1 MTHDQIVAMV
11 GKYNIK
17 ADRAVSYNFDKYGS
31 TQVEIREIDGG
42 CLVWRAWSYE
52 SNFEDVLERALDHS
66 GVLKSDEEIAEQA
79 AAARSQK
86 LRNDAIFFEVHGFE
100 DDFILNLS
108 DFTREEIEAEI
119 IAMNAELNAAS
130 ADADAATFDAADH
143 VLRSTNPAGEY
154 VYLKRGFWM
163 LDLDDA
169 EILNARPDI
178 HWTSLYDTPI
188 EYVPFEQARKDDP
201 ESDFIKQL
209 KAGYVTFP
217 TDYVDRACAAVERGN
232 VNASGIVLHT
242 LRDKIDG
249 EFYEITTRISPAEY
263 QLFRVRVVVSCCIDG
278 AFHNVIELDRDVST
292 VEHVRDVVRV
302 GCMKQY
308 IKQARATYAATG
320 AATLN
325 NDKTA
330 TRIKIKTVAGMTL
343 IAKTDDVIFSDSGL
357 FCSAWLMRLDL
368 LENKTYAHA
377 VLTSQ
382 IKTIEFIK

>member
-31 TQVEIREIDGG
+31 TQVEIREVDGG
-42 CLVWRAWSYE
+42 SLIWRGWSYE
-52 SNFEDVLERALDHS
+52 SNFENVLESALDHS
-66 GVLKSDEEIAEQA
+66 GVLKTADEIAEQA
-79 AAARSQK
+79 AAARAQK
-86 LRNDAIFFEVHGFE
+86 LRTDAIFFEVHGFE

-130 ADADAATFDAADH
+130 ADADAATFDAVDH
-143 VLRSTNPAGEY
+143 VLRSTTPGGEY
-154 VYLKRGFWM
+154 VYLKRGYWM

-169 EILNARPDI
+169 EILNALPDI
-178 HWTSLYDTPI
+178 HMVSLYGTPI
-188 EYVPFEQARKDDP
+188 EYVTIEQARKDDP
-201 ESDFIKQL
+201 ESDFIKQI
-209 KAGYVTFP
+209 KAGYVTVP
-217 TDYVDRACAAVERGN
+217 ADYVDRACAAVERGN

-242 LRDKIDG
+242 LRDQIDG
-249 EFYEITTRISPAEY
+249 EHYEITTRISPAEY
-263 QLFRVRVVVSCCIDG
+263 QVFRVRVVVSCCIDG
-278 AFHNVIELDRDVST
+278 AFHNVIELDRDVNT

-302 GCMKQY
+302 GRMKQY

-343 IAKTDDVIFSDSGL
+343 IAKT
-357 FCSAWLMRLDL
+357 
-368 LENKTYAHA
+368 
-377 VLTSQ
+377 
-382 IKTIEFIK
+382 

>member
-31 TQVEIREIDGG
+31 TQVEIREVDGG
-42 CLVWRAWSYE
+42 SLIWRAWSYE
-52 SNFEDVLERALDHS
+52 SNFENVLESALDHS
-66 GVLKSDEEIAEQA
+66 GTLKTADEIAEQE
-79 AAARSQK
+79 AAARAQK

-100 DDFILNLS
+100 DEFILNLS

-119 IAMNAELNAAS
+119 VAMNAELNAAS
-130 ADADAATFDAADH
+130 ADSDAATFDAADH

-154 VYLKRGFWM
+154 VYLKRGYWM

-188 EYVPFEQARKDDP
+188 EYVTLEQARKDDP

-209 KAGYVTFP
+209 KAGYVTVP
-217 TDYVDRACAAVERGN
+217 ADYVDRACAAVERGN

-308 IKQARATYAATG
+308 IKQARATYAETG

-330 TRIKIKTVAGMTL
+330 TRVKIKTVAGMTL
-343 IAKTDDVIFSDSGL
+343 IAKTEDIIFSDSGL
-357 FCSAWLMRLDL
+357 FCAAWLMRLDL
-368 LENKTYAHA
+368 LENKTYAQA

>member
-17 ADRAVSYNFDKYGS
+17 ADRAVSYNYDVYGS
-31 TQVEIREIDGG
+31 TQVEIREVDGG
-42 CLVWRAWSYE
+42 SLIWRGWSYE
-52 SNFEDVLERALDHS
+52 SNFENVLESALDHS
-66 GVLKSDEEIAEQA
+66 GVLKTADEIAEQA
-79 AAARSQK
+79 AAARAQK
-86 LRNDAIFFEVHGFE
+86 LRTDAIFFEVHGFE

-143 VLRSTNPAGEY
+143 VLRSTNPGGEY
-154 VYLKRGFWM
+154 VYLKRGYWM

-169 EILNARPDI
+169 EILNALPDI
-178 HWTSLYDTPI
+178 HMVSLYGTPI
-188 EYVPFEQARKDDP
+188 EYVTLEQARKDDP

-209 KAGYVTFP
+209 KAGYVTAP
-217 TDYVDRACAAVERGN
+217 ADYVDRACAAVERGN

-249 EFYEITTRISPAEY
+249 EHYEITTRISPAEY
-263 QLFRVRVVVSCCIDG
+263 QVFRVRVVVSCCIDG
-278 AFHNVIELDRDVST
+278 AFHNVIELDRDVNT

-343 IAKTDDVIFSDSGL
+343 IAKTEDVIFSESGL

-368 LENKTYAHA
+368 LENKTYAQA

>member
-31 TQVEIREIDGG
+31 TQVEIREVDGG
-42 CLVWRAWSYE
+42 SLIWRAWSYE
-52 SNFEDVLERALDHS
+52 SNFENVLESALDHS
-66 GVLKSDEEIAEQA
+66 GTLKTADEIAEQE
-79 AAARSQK
+79 AAARAQK

-108 DFTREEIEAEI
+108 DFTRAEIEAEI

-130 ADADAATFDAADH
+130 ADADAVDH

-154 VYLKRGFWM
+154 VYLKRGYWM
-163 LDLDDA
+163 LDLEDA
-169 EILNARPDI
+169 EIYNARPDI

-201 ESDFIKQL
+201 ECDFIKQL

-368 LENKTYAHA
+368 LENKTYAQA
-377 VLTSQ
+377 VTTSQ

>member
-31 TQVEIREIDGG
+31 TQVEIREVDGG
-42 CLVWRAWSYE
+42 SLIWRAWSYE
-52 SNFEDVLERALDHS
+52 SNFENVLESALDHS
-66 GVLKSDEEIAEQA
+66 GTLKTADEIAEQE
-79 AAARSQK
+79 AAARAQK

-108 DFTREEIEAEI
+108 DFTRAEIEAEI
-119 IAMNAELNAAS
+119 IAMNAELNSAS
-130 ADADAATFDAADH
+130 ADADAVDH

-154 VYLKRGFWM
+154 VYLKRGYWM
-163 LDLDDA
+163 LDLEDA
-169 EILNARPDI
+169 EIYNARPDI

-368 LENKTYAHA
+368 LENKTYAQA
-377 VLTSQ
+377 VTTSQ

>member
-31 TQVEIREIDGG
+31 TQVEIREVDGG
-42 CLVWRAWSYE
+42 SLIWRAWSYE
-52 SNFEDVLERALDHS
+52 SNFENVLESALDHS
-66 GVLKSDEEIAEQA
+66 GVLKTADEIAEQE
-79 AAARSQK
+79 AAARAQR
-86 LRNDAIFFEVHGFE
+86 LRTDAIFFDVHGFE

-108 DFTREEIEAEI
+108 DFTRAEIEAEI

-130 ADADAATFDAADH
+130 ANADADAVDH

-154 VYLKRGFWM
+154 VYLKRGYWM

-188 EYVPFEQARKDDP
+188 EYVTVEQARKDDP

-209 KAGYVTFP
+209 KAGYVTAP

-249 EFYEITTRISPAEY
+249 EFYEIATRISPAEY
-263 QLFRVRVVVSCCIDG
+263 QLYRVRVVVSCCIDG
-278 AFHNVIELDRDVST
+278 AFHNVIELDRDVNT

-308 IKQARATYAATG
+308 IKQARATYTATG

-343 IAKTDDVIFSDSGL
+343 IAKTEDVIFSDSGL

-368 LENKTYAHA
+368 LENKTYAQA
-377 VLTSQ
+377 VTTSQ

>member
-31 TQVEIREIDGG
+31 TQVEIREVDGG
-42 CLVWRAWSYE
+42 SLIWRAWSYE
-52 SNFEDVLERALDHS
+52 SNFENVLESALDHS
-66 GVLKSDEEIAEQA
+66 GVLKTAEEIAEQE
-79 AAARSQK
+79 AAARAQR
-86 LRNDAIFFEVHGFE
+86 LRTDAIFFDVHGFE

-108 DFTREEIEAEI
+108 DFTRAEIEAEI

-130 ADADAATFDAADH
+130 ANADAVDH
-143 VLRSTNPAGEY
+143 VLRSTNPAGKY
-154 VYLKRGFWM
+154 VYLKRGYWM
-163 LDLDDA
+163 LDLEDA

-178 HWTSLYDTPI
+178 HWTSLYNTPI

-209 KAGYVTFP
+209 KAGYVTAP

-249 EFYEITTRISPAEY
+249 EFYEITTRISPAKY
-263 QLFRVRVVVSCCIDG
+263 QLYRVRVVVSCCIDG
-278 AFHNVIELDRDVST
+278 AFHTVIELDRDVNT

-308 IKQARATYAATG
+308 IKQARA
-320 AATLN
+320 
-325 NDKTA
+325 
-330 TRIKIKTVAGMTL
+330 
-343 IAKTDDVIFSDSGL
+343 
-357 FCSAWLMRLDL
+357 
-368 LENKTYAHA
+368 
-377 VLTSQ
+377 
-382 IKTIEFIK
+382 

>member
-17 ADRAVSYNFDKYGS
+17 SDRAVSYNFDKYGS
-31 TQVEIREIDGG
+31 TQVEIREVDGG
-42 CLVWRAWSYE
+42 ALIWSGWSYE
-52 SNFEDVLERALDHS
+52 SNFENVLESALDHS
-66 GVLKSDEEIAEQA
+66 GTLK
-79 AAARSQK
+79 
-86 LRNDAIFFEVHGFE
+86 
-100 DDFILNLS
+100 
-108 DFTREEIEAEI
+108 T
-119 IAMNAELNAAS
+119 
-130 ADADAATFDAADH
+130 ADADAATFDTVYH

-154 VYLKRGFWM
+154 VYLKRGYWM
-163 LDLDDA
+163 LDIEDA
-169 EILNARPDI
+169 EIYNARPDV
-178 HWTSLYDTPI
+178 HMVSLYDTPI
-188 EYVPFEQARKDDP
+188 EYVTLEQARKDDP
-201 ESDFIKQL
+201 ESDFIKQV

-263 QLFRVRVVVSCCIDG
+263 PLFRVRVVVSCCIDG

-343 IAKTDDVIFSDSGL
+343 IAKTEDVIFSDSGL

>member
-52 SNFEDVLERALDHS
+52 SNFENVLEQALDHS
-66 GVLKSDEEIAEQA
+66 GVLKSDEEIAEQE
-79 AAARSQK
+79 AAARAQK
-86 LRNDAIFFEVHGFE
+86 LRNDAMFFEVHGFE

-108 DFTREEIEAEI
+108 DFTRAEIEAEI

-130 ADADAATFDAADH
+130 ANADAVDH

-154 VYLKRGFWM
+154 VYLKRGYWM
-163 LDLDDA
+163 LDLEDA

-178 HWTSLYDTPI
+178 HMVSLYDTPI

-209 KAGYVTFP
+209 KAGYVTAP

-263 QLFRVRVVVSCCIDG
+263 QLYRVRVVVSCCIDG
-278 AFHNVIELDRDVST
+278 AFHTVIELDRDVNT

-302 GCMKQY
+302 SCMKQY

-343 IAKTDDVIFSDSGL
+343 IAKTEDVIFSDSGL

-368 LENKTYAHA
+368 LENKTYAQA
-377 VLTSQ
+377 VTTSQ

>member
-31 TQVEIREIDGG
+31 TQVEIREVDGG
-42 CLVWRAWSYE
+42 SLIWRAWSYE
-52 SNFEDVLERALDHS
+52 SNFENVLESALDHS
-66 GVLKSDEEIAEQA
+66 GTLKTADEIAEQE
-79 AAARSQK
+79 AAARAQK

-108 DFTREEIEAEI
+108 DFTRAEIEAEI
-119 IAMNAELNAAS
+119 IAMNAELNATS
-130 ADADAATFDAADH
+130 ADADAVDH

-154 VYLKRGFWM
+154 VYLKRGYWM
-163 LDLDDA
+163 LDLEDA
-169 EILNARPDI
+169 EIYNARPDI

-308 IKQARATYAATG
+308 IKQARATYAATR

-343 IAKTDDVIFSDSGL
+343 IAKTEDVIFSDSGL

>member
-17 ADRAVSYNFDKYGS
+17 SDRAVSYNFDKYGS
-31 TQVEIREIDGG
+31 TQVEIREVDGG
-42 CLVWRAWSYE
+42 SLIWRAWSYE
-52 SNFEDVLERALDHS
+52 SNFENVLESALDHS
-66 GVLKSDEEIAEQA
+66 GVLKTADEIAEQE
-79 AAARSQK
+79 AAARAQK
-86 LRNDAIFFEVHGFE
+86 LRNDAMFFEVHGFE

-154 VYLKRGFWM
+154 VYLKRGYWM

-178 HWTSLYDTPI
+178 HWTSLYGTPI
-188 EYVPFEQARKDDP
+188 EYVTLEQARKDDP

-343 IAKTDDVIFSDSGL
+343 IAKTEDVIFSDSGL
-357 FCSAWLMRLDL
+357 FCAAWLMRLDL

>member
-11 GKYNIK
+11 NKYSIK
-17 ADRAVSYNFDKYGS
+17 ADRAVTYNFDKYGS

-52 SNFEDVLERALDHS
+52 SNFENVLESALDHS
-66 GVLKSDEEIAEQA
+66 GVLKTADEIAEQE
-79 AAARSQK
+79 AAARAQK
-86 LRNDAIFFEVHGFE
+86 LRNDAIFFEAHGFE

-108 DFTREEIEAEI
+108 DFTRAEIEAEI
-119 IAMNAELNAAS
+119 TAMNAELNAAS
-130 ADADAATFDAADH
+130 ADADAVDH

-154 VYLKRGFWM
+154 VYLKRGYWM
-163 LDLDDA
+163 LDLEDA
-169 EILNARPDI
+169 EIYNARPDI

-263 QLFRVRVVVSCCIDG
+263 QLYRVRVVVSCCIDG
-278 AFHNVIELDRDVST
+278 AFHTVIELDRDVNT

-343 IAKTDDVIFSDSGL
+343 IAKTDDVIFSESGL

-368 LENKTYAHA
+368 LENKTYAQA

>member
-1 MTHDQIVAMV
+1 MTHDQIVEMV

-17 ADRAVSYNFDKYGS
+17 ADRAVSYNYDVYGS
-31 TQVEIREIDGG
+31 TQVEIREVDGG
-42 CLVWRAWSYE
+42 SLIWRAWSYE
-52 SNFEDVLERALDHS
+52 TNFENVLESALDHS
-66 GVLKSDEEIAEQA
+66 GTLKTAEEIAEQA

-86 LRNDAIFFEVHGFE
+86 LRNDAMFFEVHGFE

-108 DFTREEIEAEI
+108 DFTRAEIEAEI

-154 VYLKRGFWM
+154 VYLKRGYWM
-163 LDLDDA
+163 LDLADA

-178 HWTSLYDTPI
+178 HWISLYDTPI
-188 EYVPFEQARKDDP
+188 EYVTLEQARKDDP

-209 KAGYVTFP
+209 KAGYVTAP
-217 TDYVDRACAAVERGN
+217 ADYVDRACAAVERGN

-249 EFYEITTRISPAEY
+249 EHFEITTRISPAEY
-263 QLFRVRVVVSCCIDG
+263 QLYRVRVVVSCCIDG

-343 IAKTDDVIFSDSGL
+343 IAKTEDVIFSESGL

-368 LENKTYAHA
+368 LENKTYAQA

>member
-31 TQVEIREIDGG
+31 TQVEIREVDGG
-42 CLVWRAWSYE
+42 SLIWRAWSYE
-52 SNFEDVLERALDHS
+52 SNFENVLESALDHS
-66 GVLKSDEEIAEQA
+66 GTLKTADEIAEQE
-79 AAARSQK
+79 AAARAQR
-86 LRNDAIFFEVHGFE
+86 LRTDAIFFEVHGFE

-108 DFTREEIEAEI
+108 DFTRAEIEAEI

-130 ADADAATFDAADH
+130 ADADAVDH

-154 VYLKRGFWM
+154 VYLKRGYWM
-163 LDLDDA
+163 LDLEDA
-169 EILNARPDI
+169 EIYNARPDI

-343 IAKTDDVIFSDSGL
+343 IAKTEDVIFSDSGL

-368 LENKTYAHA
+368 LENKTYAQA
-377 VLTSQ
+377 VTTSQ

>member
-31 TQVEIREIDGG
+31 TQVEIREVDGG
-42 CLVWRAWSYE
+42 SLIWRAWSYE
-52 SNFEDVLERALDHS
+52 SNFENVLESALDHS
-66 GVLKSDEEIAEQA
+66 GKLKTADEIAEQE
-79 AAARSQK
+79 AAARAQK

-108 DFTREEIEAEI
+108 DFTRAEIEAEI

-130 ADADAATFDAADH
+130 ADTDAATFDAADH

-154 VYLKRGFWM
+154 VYLKRGYWM

-188 EYVPFEQARKDDP
+188 EYVTVEQARKDDP

-209 KAGYVTFP
+209 KAGYVTAP
-217 TDYVDRACAAVERGN
+217 ADYVDRACAAVERGN

-343 IAKTDDVIFSDSGL
+343 IAKTEDVIFSDSGL

>member
-31 TQVEIREIDGG
+31 TQVEIREVDGG
-42 CLVWRAWSYE
+42 SLIWRAWSYE
-52 SNFEDVLERALDHS
+52 SNFENVLESALDHS
-66 GVLKSDEEIAEQA
+66 GTLKTADEIAEQE
-79 AAARSQK
+79 AAARAQK

-108 DFTREEIEAEI
+108 DFTRAEIEAEI

-130 ADADAATFDAADH
+130 ADADAVDH

-154 VYLKRGFWM
+154 VYLKRGYWM
-163 LDLDDA
+163 LDLEDA
-169 EILNARPDI
+169 EIYNARPDI

-209 KAGYVTFP
+209 KAGYVTSP

-368 LENKTYAHA
+368 LENKTYAQA
-377 VLTSQ
+377 VTTSQ

>member
-42 CLVWRAWSYE
+42 SLIWRAWSYE
-52 SNFEDVLERALDHS
+52 SNFENVLESALDHS
-66 GVLKSDEEIAEQA
+66 GTLKTADEIAEQE
-79 AAARSQK
+79 AAARAQK

-100 DDFILNLS
+100 DEFILNLS

-119 IAMNAELNAAS
+119 VAMNAELN
-130 ADADAATFDAADH
+130 AATFDAADH

-154 VYLKRGFWM
+154 VYLKRGYWM

-169 EILNARPDI
+169 KIYNARPDV
-178 HWTSLYDTPI
+178 HMVSLYDTPI
-188 EYVPFEQARKDDP
+188 EYVTLEQARKDDP

-209 KAGYVTFP
+209 KAGYVTSP
-217 TDYVDRACAAVERGN
+217 ADYVDRACAAVERGN

-330 TRIKIKTVAGMTL
+330 IRVKIKTVAGMTL
-343 IAKTDDVIFSDSGL
+343 IAKTEDIIFSDSGL
-357 FCSAWLMRLDL
+357 FCAAWLMRLDL
-368 LENKTYAHA
+368 LENKTYAQA

>member
-31 TQVEIREIDGG
+31 TQVEIREVDGG
-42 CLVWRAWSYE
+42 SLIWRAWSYE
-52 SNFEDVLERALDHS
+52 SNFENVLESALDHS
-66 GVLKSDEEIAEQA
+66 GTLKTADEIAEQE
-79 AAARSQK
+79 AAARAQK

-130 ADADAATFDAADH
+130 ADADAVDH

-154 VYLKRGFWM
+154 VYLKRGYWM

-209 KAGYVTFP
+209 KAGYVTVP
-217 TDYVDRACAAVERGN
+217 VDYVDRACAAVERGN

-263 QLFRVRVVVSCCIDG
+263 QLYRVRVVVSCCIDG

-368 LENKTYAHA
+368 LENKTYAQA
-377 VLTSQ
+377 VTTSQ

>member
-31 TQVEIREIDGG
+31 TQVEIREVDGG
-42 CLVWRAWSYE
+42 SLIWRAWSYE
-52 SNFEDVLERALDHS
+52 SNFENVLESALDHS
-66 GVLKSDEEIAEQA
+66 GVLKTADEIAEQA
-79 AAARSQK
+79 AAARSQA

-100 DDFILNLS
+100 DEFILNLS

-130 ADADAATFDAADH
+130 ADADAATFDAVDH

-154 VYLKRGFWM
+154 VYLKRGYWM
-163 LDLDDA
+163 LDLEDA

-178 HWTSLYDTPI
+178 HMVSLYDTPI

-209 KAGYVTFP
+209 KAGYVTAP

-249 EFYEITTRISPAEY
+249 EFYEITTRISPAKY
-263 QLFRVRVVVSCCIDG
+263 QLYRVRVVVSCCIDG
-278 AFHNVIELDRDVST
+278 AFHNVIELDRDVNT

-343 IAKTDDVIFSDSGL
+343 IAKTEDVIFSDSGL

-368 LENKTYAHA
+368 LENKTYAQA
-377 VLTSQ
+377 VTTSQ

>member
-31 TQVEIREIDGG
+31 TQVEIREVDGG
-42 CLVWRAWSYE
+42 SLIWRAWSYE
-52 SNFEDVLERALDHS
+52 SNFENVLESALDHS
-66 GVLKSDEEIAEQA
+66 GVLKTADEIAEQE
-79 AAARSQK
+79 AAARAQR
-86 LRNDAIFFEVHGFE
+86 LRTDAIFFDVHGFE

-108 DFTREEIEAEI
+108 DFTRAEIEAEI

-130 ADADAATFDAADH
+130 ANADAVDH

-154 VYLKRGFWM
+154 VYLKRGYWM
-163 LDLDDA
+163 LDLEDA

-178 HWTSLYDTPI
+178 HMVSLYDTPI

-209 KAGYVTFP
+209 KAGYVTAP

-263 QLFRVRVVVSCCIDG
+263 QLYRVRVVVSCCIDG
-278 AFHNVIELDRDVST
+278 AFHTVIELDRDVNT

-343 IAKTDDVIFSDSGL
+343 IAKTEDVIFSDSGL

-368 LENKTYAHA
+368 LENKTYAQA
-377 VLTSQ
+377 VTTSQ

>member
-31 TQVEIREIDGG
+31 TQVEIREVDGG
-42 CLVWRAWSYE
+42 SLIWRAWSYE
-52 SNFEDVLERALDHS
+52 SNFENVLESALDHS
-66 GVLKSDEEIAEQA
+66 GVLKTADEIAEQE
-79 AAARSQK
+79 AAARAQR
-86 LRNDAIFFEVHGFE
+86 LRTDAIFFDVHGFE

-108 DFTREEIEAEI
+108 DFTRAEIEAEI

-130 ADADAATFDAADH
+130 ANADAVDH

-154 VYLKRGFWM
+154 VYLKRGYWM
-163 LDLDDA
+163 LDLEDA

-209 KAGYVTFP
+209 KAGYVTAP

-263 QLFRVRVVVSCCIDG
+263 QLYRVRVVVSCCIDG
-278 AFHNVIELDRDVST
+278 AFHTVIELDRDVNT

-343 IAKTDDVIFSDSGL
+343 IAKTEDVIFSDSGL

-368 LENKTYAHA
+368 LENKTYAQA
-377 VLTSQ
+377 VTTSQ

>member
-17 ADRAVSYNFDKYGS
+17 DDRAVSYNFDKYGS
-31 TQVEIREIDGG
+31 TQVEIREVDGG
-42 CLVWRAWSYE
+42 SLIWRAWSYE
-52 SNFEDVLERALDHS
+52 SNFENVLESALDHS
-66 GVLKSDEEIAEQA
+66 GVLKTADEIAEQE
-79 AAARSQK
+79 AAARAQR
-86 LRNDAIFFEVHGFE
+86 LRTDAIFFDVHGFE

-108 DFTREEIEAEI
+108 DFTRAEIEAEI

-130 ADADAATFDAADH
+130 ANADAVDH

-154 VYLKRGFWM
+154 VYLKRGYWM
-163 LDLDDA
+163 LDLEDA

-178 HWTSLYDTPI
+178 HMVSLYDTPI

-209 KAGYVTFP
+209 KAGYVTAP

-263 QLFRVRVVVSCCIDG
+263 QLYRVRVVVSCCIDG
-278 AFHNVIELDRDVST
+278 AFHTVIELDRDVNT

-330 TRIKIKTVAGMTL
+330 TRIKIKTVAGLTL
-343 IAKTDDVIFSDSGL
+343 IAKTEDVIFSDSGL

-368 LENKTYAHA
+368 LENKTYAQA
-377 VLTSQ
+377 VTTSQ

>member
-17 ADRAVSYNFDKYGS
+17 ADRAVSYNYDVYGS

-42 CLVWRAWSYE
+42 SLIWRAWSYE
-52 SNFEDVLERALDHS
+52 SNFENVLESALDHS
-66 GVLKSDEEIAEQA
+66 GVLKTAEEIAEQA

-130 ADADAATFDAADH
+130 ADAATFDAVDH

-154 VYLKRGFWM
+154 VYLKRGYWM

-169 EILNARPDI
+169 EILNALPDI
-178 HWTSLYDTPI
+178 HMISLYGTPI
-188 EYVPFEQARKDDP
+188 EYVTLEQARKDDP
-201 ESDFIKQL
+201 ESDFIKQI
-209 KAGYVTFP
+209 KAGYVTVP
-217 TDYVDRACAAVERGN
+217 ADYVDRACAAVERGN

-249 EFYEITTRISPAEY
+249 EHYEITTRISPAEY
-263 QLFRVRVVVSCCIDG
+263 QVFRVRVVVSCCIDG
-278 AFHNVIELDRDVST
+278 AFRNVIELDRDVNT

-343 IAKTDDVIFSDSGL
+343 IAKTEDVIFSDSGL

-368 LENKTYAHA
+368 LENKTYAQA

>member
-31 TQVEIREIDGG
+31 TQVEIREVDGG
-42 CLVWRAWSYE
+42 SLIWRAWSYE
-52 SNFEDVLERALDHS
+52 SNFENVLESALDHS
-66 GVLKSDEEIAEQA
+66 GVLKTADEIAEQE
-79 AAARSQK
+79 AAARAQR
-86 LRNDAIFFEVHGFE
+86 LRTDAIFFDVHGFE

-108 DFTREEIEAEI
+108 DFTRAEIEAEI

-130 ADADAATFDAADH
+130 ANADADAVDH

-154 VYLKRGFWM
+154 VYLKRGYWM
-163 LDLDDA
+163 LDLEDA
-169 EILNARPDI
+169 EIYNARPDI

-343 IAKTDDVIFSDSGL
+343 IAKTEDVIFSDSGL

-368 LENKTYAHA
+368 LENKTYAQA
-377 VLTSQ
+377 VTTSQ

>member
-31 TQVEIREIDGG
+31 TQVEIREAVGG
-42 CLVWRAWSYE
+42 SLIWRAWSYE
-52 SNFEDVLERALDHS
+52 SNFENVLESALDHS
-66 GVLKSDEEIAEQA
+66 GTLKTADEIAEQEA
-79 AAARSQK
+79 SARAQR
-86 LRNDAIFFEVHGFE
+86 LRTDAIFFDVHGFE

-108 DFTREEIEAEI
+108 DFTRAEIEAEI

-130 ADADAATFDAADH
+130 ANAGLVDH
-143 VLRSTNPAGEY
+143 VLRSTNPAGRY
-154 VYLKRGFWM
+154 VYLKRGYWM
-163 LDLDDA
+163 LDLEDA

-178 HWTSLYDTPI
+178 HWISLYDTPI

-209 KAGYVTFP
+209 KAGYVTAP

-232 VNASGIVLHT
+232 VNAAGIVLHT

-249 EFYEITTRISPAEY
+249 EFYEITTRISPAKY
-263 QLFRVRVVVSCCIDG
+263 QLYRVRVVVSCCIDG
-278 AFHNVIELDRDVST
+278 AFHNVIELDRDVNT

-343 IAKTDDVIFSDSGL
+343 IAKTEDVIFSDSGL

-368 LENKTYAHA
+368 LENKTYAQA
-377 VLTSQ
+377 VTTSQ

>member
-31 TQVEIREIDGG
+31 TQVEIREVDGG
-42 CLVWRAWSYE
+42 SLIWRAWSYE
-52 SNFEDVLERALDHS
+52 SNFENVLESALDHS
-66 GVLKSDEEIAEQA
+66 GKLKTADEIAEQE
-79 AAARSQK
+79 AAARAQK

-100 DDFILNLS
+100 DDFMLNLS
-108 DFTREEIEAEI
+108 DFTRPEIEAEI

-130 ADADAATFDAADH
+130 ADADAVDH

-178 HWTSLYDTPI
+178 HWTSLYGTPI
-188 EYVPFEQARKDDP
+188 EYVTVEQARKDDP

-209 KAGYVTFP
+209 KAGYVTAP
-217 TDYVDRACAAVERGN
+217 ADYVDRACAAVERGN

-343 IAKTDDVIFSDSGL
+343 IAKTEDVIFSDSGL

-368 LENKTYAHA
+368 LENKTYAQA
-377 VLTSQ
+377 VTTSQ

>member
-31 TQVEIREIDGG
+31 TQVEIREVDGG
-42 CLVWRAWSYE
+42 SLIWRAWSYE
-52 SNFEDVLERALDHS
+52 TNFENVLESALDHS
-66 GVLKSDEEIAEQA
+66 GTLKTAEEIAEQA

-86 LRNDAIFFEVHGFE
+86 LRNDAMFFEVHGFE

-108 DFTREEIEAEI
+108 DFTRAEIEAEI

-154 VYLKRGFWM
+154 VYLKRGYWM
-163 LDLDDA
+163 LDLADA

-178 HWTSLYDTPI
+178 HWISLYDTPI
-188 EYVPFEQARKDDP
+188 EYVTLEQARKDDP

-217 TDYVDRACAAVERGN
+217 ADYVDRACAAVERGN

-263 QLFRVRVVVSCCIDG
+263 QLYRVRVVVSCCIYG

-343 IAKTDDVIFSDSGL
+343 IAKTEDVIFSDSGL

-368 LENKTYAHA
+368 LENKTYAQA
-377 VLTSQ
+377 VTTSQ
-382 IKTIEFIK
+382 IKTIEFI

>member
-31 TQVEIREIDGG
+31 TQVEIREVDGG
-42 CLVWRAWSYE
+42 SLIWRAWSYE
-52 SNFEDVLERALDHS
+52 SNFENVLESALDHS
-66 GVLKSDEEIAEQA
+66 GTLKTADEIAEQE
-79 AAARSQK
+79 AAARAQK

-108 DFTREEIEAEI
+108 DFTRAEIEAEI

-130 ADADAATFDAADH
+130 ADADAVDH

-154 VYLKRGFWM
+154 VYLKRGYWM
-163 LDLDDA
+163 LDLEDA
-169 EILNARPDI
+169 EIYNARPDI

-368 LENKTYAHA
+368 LENKTYAQA
-377 VLTSQ
+377 VTTSQ

>member
-17 ADRAVSYNFDKYGS
+17 ADRAVSYHFDKYGS
-31 TQVEIREIDGG
+31 TQVEIREVDGG
-42 CLVWRAWSYE
+42 SLIWRAWSYE
-52 SNFEDVLERALDHS
+52 SNFENVLESALDHS
-66 GVLKSDEEIAEQA
+66 GTLKTADEIAEQE
-79 AAARSQK
+79 AAARAQK

-108 DFTREEIEAEI
+108 DFTRAEIEAEI

-130 ADADAATFDAADH
+130 ADADAVDH

-154 VYLKRGFWM
+154 VYLKRGYWM
-163 LDLDDA
+163 LDLEDA
-169 EILNARPDI
+169 EIYNARPDI

-343 IAKTDDVIFSDSGL
+343 IAKTEDVIFSDSGL

>member
-42 CLVWRAWSYE
+42 SLIWRAWSYE
-52 SNFEDVLERALDHS
+52 SNFENVLESALDHS
-66 GVLKSDEEIAEQA
+66 GVLKTADEIAEQE
-79 AAARSQK
+79 AAARSQR

-100 DDFILNLS
+100 DEFILNLS

-130 ADADAATFDAADH
+130 ADADAATFDTVDH

-154 VYLKRGFWM
+154 IYLKRGYWM
-163 LDLDDA
+163 LDIEDA
-169 EILNARPDI
+169 EIYNARPDI

-188 EYVPFEQARKDDP
+188 EYVTLEQARKDDP
-201 ESDFIKQL
+201 ESDFIKQI
-209 KAGYVTFP
+209 KAGYVTVP
-217 TDYVDRACAAVERGN
+217 ADYVDRACAAVERGN

-343 IAKTDDVIFSDSGL
+343 IAKTEDVIFSDSGL

-368 LENKTYAHA
+368 LENKTYAQA

>member
-31 TQVEIREIDGG
+31 TQVEIREVDGG
-42 CLVWRAWSYE
+42 SLIWRAWSYE
-52 SNFEDVLERALDHS
+52 SNFENVLESALDHS
-66 GVLKSDEEIAEQA
+66 GTLKTADEIAEQE
-79 AAARSQK
+79 AAARAQK

-108 DFTREEIEAEI
+108 DFTRAEIEAEI

-130 ADADAATFDAADH
+130 ADADAVDH

-154 VYLKRGFWM
+154 VYLKRGYWM
-163 LDLDDA
+163 LDLEDA
-169 EILNARPDI
+169 EIYNARPDI

-343 IAKTDDVIFSDSGL
+343 IAKTEDVIFSDSGL

>member
-31 TQVEIREIDGG
+31 TQVEIREVDGG
-42 CLVWRAWSYE
+42 SLIWRAWSYE
-52 SNFEDVLERALDHS
+52 SNFENVLESALDHS
-66 GVLKSDEEIAEQA
+66 GTLKTADEIAEQE
-79 AAARSQK
+79 AAARAQK

-108 DFTREEIEAEI
+108 DFTRAEIEAEI

-130 ADADAATFDAADH
+130 ADADAVDH

-154 VYLKRGFWM
+154 VYLKRGYWM

-169 EILNARPDI
+169 EILNALPDI
-178 HWTSLYDTPI
+178 HMVSLYGTPI
-188 EYVPFEQARKDDP
+188 EYVTLEQARKDDP

-209 KAGYVTFP
+209 KAGYVTAP
-217 TDYVDRACAAVERGN
+217 ADYVDRACAAVERGN

-249 EFYEITTRISPAEY
+249 EHYEITTRISPAEY
-263 QLFRVRVVVSCCIDG
+263 QVFRVRVVVSCCIDG
-278 AFHNVIELDRDVST
+278 AFHNVIELDRDVNT

-343 IAKTDDVIFSDSGL
+343 IAKTEDVIFSESGL
-357 FCSAWLMRLDL
+357 FCAAWLMRLDL
-368 LENKTYAHA
+368 LENKTYAQA

>member
-31 TQVEIREIDGG
+31 TQVEIREVDGG
-42 CLVWRAWSYE
+42 SLIWRGWSYE
-52 SNFEDVLERALDHS
+52 SNFENVLESALDHS
-66 GVLKSDEEIAEQA
+66 GVLKTADEIAEQA
-79 AAARSQK
+79 AAARAQK
-86 LRNDAIFFEVHGFE
+86 LRTDAIFFEVHGFE

-143 VLRSTNPAGEY
+143 VLRSTNPGGEY
-154 VYLKRGFWM
+154 VYLKRGYWM

-169 EILNARPDI
+169 EILNALPDI
-178 HWTSLYDTPI
+178 HMVSLYGTPI
-188 EYVPFEQARKDDP
+188 EYVTLEQARKDDP

-209 KAGYVTFP
+209 KAGYVTAP
-217 TDYVDRACAAVERGN
+217 ADYVDRACAAVERGN
-232 VNASGIVLHT
+232 VNASGIVLRT

-249 EFYEITTRISPAEY
+249 EHYEITTRISPAEY
-263 QLFRVRVVVSCCIDG
+263 QVFRVRVVVSCCIDG
-278 AFHNVIELDRDVST
+278 AFHNVIELDRDVNT

-343 IAKTDDVIFSDSGL
+343 IAKTEDVIFSESGL

-368 LENKTYAHA
+368 LENKTYAQA

>member
-31 TQVEIREIDGG
+31 TQVEIREVDGG
-42 CLVWRAWSYE
+42 SLIWRAWSYE
-52 SNFEDVLERALDHS
+52 SNFENVLESALDHS
-66 GVLKSDEEIAEQA
+66 GTLKTADEIAEQE
-79 AAARSQK
+79 AAARAQK

-108 DFTREEIEAEI
+108 DFTRAEIEAEI

-130 ADADAATFDAADH
+130 ADADAVDH

-154 VYLKRGFWM
+154 VYLKRGYWM

-188 EYVPFEQARKDDP
+188 EYVTLEQARKDDP

-209 KAGYVTFP
+209 KAGYVTAP
-217 TDYVDRACAAVERGN
+217 ADYVDRACAAVERGN

-368 LENKTYAHA
+368 LENKTYAQA
-377 VLTSQ
+377 VTTSQ

>member
-130 ADADAATFDAADH
+130 ADAATFDAVDH

-154 VYLKRGFWM
+154 VYLKRGYWM

-169 EILNARPDI
+169 EILNALPDI
-178 HWTSLYDTPI
+178 HMISLYGTPI
-188 EYVPFEQARKDDP
+188 EYVTIEQARKDDP

-209 KAGYVTFP
+209 KAGYVTAP
-217 TDYVDRACAAVERGN
+217 ADYVDRACAAVERGN

-242 LRDKIDG
+242 LRDQIDG
-249 EFYEITTRISPAEY
+249 EHYEITTRISPAEY
-263 QLFRVRVVVSCCIDG
+263 QVFRVRVVVSCCIDG

-368 LENKTYAHA
+368 LENKTYAQA

>member
-31 TQVEIREIDGG
+31 TQVEIREVDGG
-42 CLVWRAWSYE
+42 SLIWRAWSYE
-52 SNFEDVLERALDHS
+52 SNFENVLESALDHS
-66 GVLKSDEEIAEQA
+66 GVLKTADEIAEQA
-79 AAARSQK
+79 AAARAQK
-86 LRNDAIFFEVHGFE
+86 LRTDAIFFEVHGFE

-130 ADADAATFDAADH
+130 ADAATFDAVDH
-143 VLRSTNPAGEY
+143 VLRSTNPGGEY
-154 VYLKRGFWM
+154 VYLKRGYWM

-169 EILNARPDI
+169 EILNALPDI
-178 HWTSLYDTPI
+178 HMVSLYGTPI
-188 EYVPFEQARKDDP
+188 EYVTIEQARKDDP
-201 ESDFIKQL
+201 ESDFIKQI
-209 KAGYVTFP
+209 KAGYVTVP
-217 TDYVDRACAAVERGN
+217 ADYVDRACAAVERGN

-242 LRDKIDG
+242 LRDQIDG
-249 EFYEITTRISPAEY
+249 EHYEITTRISPAEY

-308 IKQARATYAATG
+308 SKQARATYAATG

-343 IAKTDDVIFSDSGL
+343 IAKTEDVIFSDSGL
-357 FCSAWLMRLDL
+357 FCAAWLMRLDL
-368 LENKTYAHA
+368 LENKTYAQA
-377 VLTSQ
+377 VTTSQ

>member
-17 ADRAVSYNFDKYGS
+17 SDRAVSYNFDKYGS
-31 TQVEIREIDGG
+31 TQVEIREVDGG
-42 CLVWRAWSYE
+42 SLIWRGWSYE
-52 SNFEDVLERALDHS
+52 SNFENVLESALDHS
-66 GVLKSDEEIAEQA
+66 GVLKTADEIAEQA
-79 AAARSQK
+79 AAARAQK
-86 LRNDAIFFEVHGFE
+86 LRTDAIFFEVHGFE

-154 VYLKRGFWM
+154 VYLKRGYWM
-163 LDLDDA
+163 LDLADA

-178 HWTSLYDTPI
+178 HWISLYDTPI
-188 EYVPFEQARKDDP
+188 EYVTLEQARKDDP

-209 KAGYVTFP
+209 KAGYVTAP
-217 TDYVDRACAAVERGN
+217 ADYVDRACAAVERGN

-242 LRDKIDG
+242 LRDQIDG
-249 EFYEITTRISPAEY
+249 EHYEITTRISPAEY
-263 QLFRVRVVVSCCIDG
+263 QLYRVRVVVSCCIDG

-343 IAKTDDVIFSDSGL
+343 IAKTEDVIFSDSGL
-357 FCSAWLMRLDL
+357 FCAAWLMRLDL
-368 LENKTYAHA
+368 LENKTYAQA